1 MLWYLLKTWIG
12 KEEEL
17 VNEISRTVPPSMYH
31 ECFVIYQE
39 RIWRKHQ
46 RSVVH
51 VEPLFPG
58 YVFLTCRGGISLFH
72 DFEQIPGIAGLGSC
86 GCLTILPMMKEDGEF
101 LAKISG
107 EDHIVRLSFVLK
119 NDQGQVRRISEP
131 LGACRDYIEKY
142 QFKKRYA
149 MIRRRLWGEDRAI
162 VLGIILKEDA
172 EQKLLYENEEAFGEM
187 SDTSLNHLCNA
198 ASES

>member
-17 VNEISRTVPPSMYH
+17 VNEIHRTVPPSMYH

-39 RIWRKHQ
+39 RVWRRHQ

-51 VEPLFPG
+51 VESLFPG
-58 YVFLTCRGGISLFH
+58 YVFLTCKEKGSSFH
-72 DFEQIPGIAGLGSC
+72 DFEKIPDIARLISC
-86 GCLTILPMMKEDGEF
+86 ESLTIMPMMKEDGEF

-107 EDHIVRLSFVLK
+107 KDHIVRLSFVLK
-119 NDQGQVRRISEP
+119 DEWGQVCKISEP
-131 LGACRDYIEKY
+131 LEVCRNYIERY
-142 QFKKRYA
+142 QFKKRYV
-149 MIRRRLWGEDRAI
+149 MVRYRLWGEDQMI

-172 EQKLLYENEEAFGEM
+172 ERKLLYEDVEAFVEIP
-187 SDTSLNHLCNA
+187 A
-198 ASES
+198 VSES